1 MSGLVS
7 ISGGLDTERLRRF
20 VALENRKKELKAE
33 LEAVEAELTE
43 LDADLQP
50 EFVEAGIQSVRCDGR
65 TLYLHRQF
73 WAGMVDGDRPRAVT
87 ALRTAGM
94 DDYVFETFNTQSLS
108 AYVRERVKSGQEDGQ
123 LVEDVYMLLPDSF
136 RGAINVT
143 EKINIRSR
151 KAG

>member
-1 MSGLVS
+1 MDNAK
-7 ISGGLDTERLRRF
+7 IQRF
-20 VALENRKKELKAE
+20 IELENAKKEAE
-33 LEAVEAELTE
+33 AL
-43 LDADLQP
+43 LDGIKEEIASLDLDLQQ
-50 EFVEAGIQSVRCDGR
+50 EFIEAGVQSVRCNGR
-65 TLYLHRQF
+65 TVYLHRQF